1 MEGYPKKTFK
11 DDIAAENPK
20 AMLADGL
27 DECILGIGHRCGHD
41 PLAVY
46 DYAACVLVFMN
57 RDGMTRDDAVE
68 WMEFNVVGSGGEGY
82 PIFLHMREGI
92 EIRKL

>member
-1 MEGYPKKTFK
+1 MEGYPEQGLK
-11 DDIAAENPK
+11 DVIAEQNPK

-27 DECILGIGHRCGHD
+27 DDCILGIGYRCGHD

-46 DYAACVLVFMN
+46 DYDACVVLFMN
-57 RDGMTRDDAVE
+57 RDGMTREDAIE
-68 WMEFNVVGSGGEGY
+68 WMEFNVVGAGGEGY
-82 PIFLHMREGI
+82 PIFVRLRDDI